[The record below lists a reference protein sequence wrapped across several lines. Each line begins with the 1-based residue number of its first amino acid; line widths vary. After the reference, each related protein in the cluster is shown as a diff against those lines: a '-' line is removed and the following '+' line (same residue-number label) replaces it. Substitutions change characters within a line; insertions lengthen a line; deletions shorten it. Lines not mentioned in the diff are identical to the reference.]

1 MIDRTKLEA
10 LLGSDPKM
18 VQRFLDIFKSQ
29 TPEQLNQL
37 REYIT
42 NKNWE
47 QASIT
52 AHAIKSQCKY
62 LGLEE
67 IAEYAFKIEQ
77 LTEEKKQLDLTPG
90 LVVKLKDHLIE
101 IIKMELS

>member
-1 MIDRTKLEA
+1 
-10 LLGSDPKM
+10 M

-29 TPEQLNQL
+29 TPQQLELLNESISD
-37 REYIT
+37 R
-42 NKNWE
+42 NWDM
-47 QASIT
+47 ASNT

-62 LGLEE
+62 LGLDE

-90 LVVKLKDHLIE
+90 LVAKLKDHLVE
-101 IIKMELS
+101 IIEMELS